1 MKRLSAERRRFG
13 WSRAELARRAGM
25 NAGTV
30 SLIETGRLLPYPS
43 QLAKIAG
50 ALGIS
55 AEGLLDEVS
64 DDGDAG

>member
-1 MKRLSAERRRFG
+1 
-13 WSRAELARRAGM
+13 M